1 MTLLKAI
8 AIWCVIL
15 LFAVLNGG
23 LREALLLPAFGV
35 PLAQILSGL
44 LLALITLAL
53 SFVLVPRIGPLRR
66 AQAMRIGLLW
76 LVLTL
81 GFEFGFGFW
90 VQGHSWSE
98 LLAAYTF
105 KDGNLWPL
113 VLVVIFVAP
122 SLAVRFG
129 KRWP

>member
-23 LREALLLPAFGV
+23 LREALLLPAFGA

-44 LLALITLAL
+44 LLALIILAL

-76 LVLTL
+76 LGLTL
-81 GFEFGFGFW
+81 GFEFGFGLW

-105 KDGNLWPL
+105 KDGNLWTL
-113 VLVVIFVAP
+113 VLVVIFLAP

-129 KRWP
+129 RRWP